1 MPEKLALTNGWN
13 FRGCY
18 SCNY

>member
-13 FRGCY
+13 FRDCY